1 MLKQWIPVVIILLAV
16 ATVSV
21 WATVSIDA
29 TERFAVFGMLA
40 AGSLA
45 AVSVQHLLSARA
57 PETVRQMVYASAG
70 SLAIMLVATGFTLLV

>member
-1 MLKQWIPVVIILLAV
+1 LVTV
-16 ATVSV
+16 AAVSV
-21 WATVSIDA
+21 WATISIESS
-29 TERFAVFGMLA
+29 ERFAVFGMLA

-45 AVSVQHLLSARA
+45 AVSLQHLVSARP